1 MKAPTHRRMWM
12 VATLAAMACLATTAY
27 AKPSGSWR
35 IEFNHVTDSDG
46 SITLR
51 IAPLEA
57 TPIDVETKVPA
68 KTSENS
74 VAQLLSDSLKATLG
88 TKNFRIGVDD
98 GESVIIKKR
107 GKTKNFEVTIVNNSM
122 TGIEVS
128 VKRE

>member
-1 MKAPTHRRMWM
+1 MG
-12 VATLAAMACLATTAY
+12 ATLRRLLAIATLSGLACVSTVAQ
-27 AKPSGSWR
+27 AKPASSWR
-35 IEFNHVTDSDG
+35 IEFNHVTDNDG

-51 IAPLEA
+51 IAALEA

-68 KTSENS
+68 KTTENS
-74 VAQLLSDSLKATLG
+74 VAKLVSDSLKAALG

-128 VKRE
+128 VKRD

>member
-1 MKAPTHRRMWM
+1 MRGPTLRQTLGTLALAAIAFLAPTAH
-12 VATLAAMACLATTAY
+12 

-35 IEFNHVTDSDG
+35 IEFNHVTDNDG

-51 IAPLEA
+51 IAPLEG
-57 TPIDVETKVPA
+57 TPIDVETRVPA

>member
-1 MKAPTHRRMWM
+1 MRGPTLRRTLGTLALAAIAFLAPTAH
-12 VATLAAMACLATTAY
+12 

-35 IEFNHVTDSDG
+35 IEFNHVTDNDG

-51 IAPLEA
+51 IAPLEG
-57 TPIDVETKVPA
+57 TPIDVETRVPA

-128 VKRE
+128 VKRQ

>member
-1 MKAPTHRRMWM
+1 MKAPAHRRMLM
-12 VATLAAMACLATTAY
+12 VVTLAAMACLATTAY

-35 IEFNHVTDSDG
+35 IEFNHVTDNDG

>member
-1 MKAPTHRRMWM
+1 MRGPTLRRTLGTLALAAIAFLAPTAH
-12 VATLAAMACLATTAY
+12 

-35 IEFNHVTDSDG
+35 IEFNHVTDNDG

-128 VKRE
+128 VKRQ

>member
-1 MKAPTHRRMWM
+1 MKAPAHRRMLM
-12 VATLAAMACLATTAY
+12 VVTLAAMACLATTAY

>member
-1 MKAPTHRRMWM
+1 MRGPTLRRTLGTLALAAIAFLAPTAH
-12 VATLAAMACLATTAY
+12 

-35 IEFNHVTDSDG
+35 IEFNHVTDNDG

-51 IAPLEA
+51 IAPLEG
-57 TPIDVETKVPA
+57 TPIDVETRVPA

>member
-1 MKAPTHRRMWM
+1 MGTAAFRRL
-12 VATLAAMACLATTAY
+12 LAVMALAGMACIATTAY

-35 IEFNHVTDSDG
+35 IVFNHVTDNDG

-51 IAPLEA
+51 IAPLEG

-74 VAQLLSDSLKATLG
+74 VAQLLSASLKATLG
-88 TKNFRIGVDD
+88 TKDFRVGVDD

-107 GKTKNFEVTIVNNSM
+107 GKTKKFELTIVNNSM
-122 TGIEVS
+122 TGIEVT

>member
-1 MKAPTHRRMWM
+1 MKAPAHRRMLM
-12 VATLAAMACLATTAY
+12 VVTLAAMACLATTAY

-35 IEFNHVTDSDG
+35 IEFNHVTDNDG

-74 VAQLLSDSLKATLG
+74 VAQLLSESLKATLG

>member
-1 MKAPTHRRMWM
+1 MKAPAHRRMLM
-12 VATLAAMACLATTAY
+12 VVTLAAMACLAPTAF

-35 IEFNHVTDSDG
+35 VEFNHVTDNDG

>member
-1 MKAPTHRRMWM
+1 MTAAAHRPMLTF
-12 VATLAAMACLATTAY
+12 VALAAMACFGTAAY

-57 TPIDVETKVPA
+57 TPIDVETKIPA

-74 VAQLLSDSLKATLG
+74 VAQLLSDSLKAALG

>member
-1 MKAPTHRRMWM
+1 MLM
-12 VATLAAMACLATTAY
+12 VVTLAAMACLATTAY